1 MSFIAE
7 LQRRNV
13 IRMAFLYL
21 VASWVVLQVA
31 DVVFPV
37 LDVPE
42 WGLRLV
48 LGLLV
53 VCFPLALIFSWI
65 YEMTPEGIK
74 RERDIDRNQSVTA
87 DTGRKI
93 NTLIVVLLVV
103 AILVVVADRLIPEDG
118 AVPLADSETATP
130 LATPEPTTA
139 EQGSLAAR
147 QPEQMAAA
155 KFLKHRAGAVGR
167 GVAVRQHER

>member
-103 AILVVVADRLIPEDG
+103 AILVVVA
-118 AVPLADSETATP
+118 
-130 LATPEPTTA
+130 
-139 EQGSLAAR
+139 
-147 QPEQMAAA
+147 
-155 KFLKHRAGAVGR
+155 
-167 GVAVRQHER
+167 